1 LKPASSDCR
10 LATTLRNTAMVW
22 LALLSCGASVAA
34 VDPDPASLA
43 RGEFVWHPEISP
55 SGPIVLVVS
64 LDEQRLYVYRNGVAI
79 GVSTISSGRKGHE
92 TPPGVFTI
100 LQKEVE
106 HYSNRYDDAPMPFME
121 RLTWDG
127 VAMHGGSL
135 PGYPASHGCI
145 RLPHPFAR
153 KLFDITTRG
162 VTVMV
167 ASSKSAP
174 ATTVHP
180 ATLAPITA
188 TGNAMQAPVADE
200 AFTWRDLPMEY
211 GPVSILVSTSDRAIF
226 VFRNGIL
233 IATTHFIGAVQ
244 AVGGSILYVMGDG
257 MDYVPSA
264 LDPTR
269 PKHRWDVYPLA
280 TRRNP
285 APRLDAP
292 GAYRVAPEFA
302 RHVYDLLAPGTTVL
316 VTDLPAMRGPVDS
329 KPERVLESTAI
340 REPPRS

>member
-1 LKPASSDCR
+1 LKPASFLSL
-10 LATTLRNTAMVW
+10 LANTA
-22 LALLSCGASVAA
+22 LTCIALLTAGAASAA
-34 VDPDPASLA
+34 VDPDPAALA

-64 LDEQRLYVYRNGVAI
+64 LDEQRLYVYRNGIGI

-106 HYSNRYDDAPMPFME
+106 HYSNKYDDAPMPFME

-145 RLPHPFAR
+145 RLPQAFAR
-153 KLFDITTRG
+153 KLFDVTSRG
-162 VTVMV
+162 VTVVV
-167 ASSKSAP
+167 ANSKSAP

-180 ATLAPITA
+180 AALAPISA
-188 TGNAMQAPVADE
+188 TGNAIDGAVADE
-200 AFTWRDLPMEY
+200 AFTWRDVPMQY
-211 GPVSILVSTSDRAIF
+211 GPVSILVSMSDRAIF

-233 IATTHFIGAVQ
+233 IGTTHFTGATQ
-244 AVGGSILYVMGDG
+244 RIGGSVLYVMGEGLDF
-257 MDYVPSA
+257 VPST
-264 LDPTR
+264 LDPGR
-269 PKHRWDVYPLA
+269 PKHQWDVYPLP

-292 GAYRVAPEFA
+292 GAFRVAPEFA
-302 RHVYDLLAPGTTVL
+302 RRVYDILAPGTTVL
-316 VTDLPAMRGPVDS
+316 VTDLPAVRGAVDS
-329 KPERVLESTAI
+329 KPEPVLESIATQG
-340 REPPRS
+340 RPRS